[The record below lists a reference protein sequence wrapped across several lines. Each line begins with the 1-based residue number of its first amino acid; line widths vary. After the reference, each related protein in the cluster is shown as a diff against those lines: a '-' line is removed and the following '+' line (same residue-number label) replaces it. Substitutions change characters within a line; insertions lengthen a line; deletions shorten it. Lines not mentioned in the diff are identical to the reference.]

1 MVGAEKSDQSS
12 ETNFINLELDILTTK
27 IDDMTLFG
35 KTCLYLGEMG
45 VVSNR
50 SK

>member
-1 MVGAEKSDQSS
+1 MVGAEKLDQSIES
-12 ETNFINLELDILTTK
+12 NFINLELDILTTK
-27 IDDMTLFG
+27 INNVVLFG
-35 KTCLYLGEMG
+35 EICPYLGEMG